1 MKTRILVAAAGLPV
15 LLVVLLALPSIATS
29 IAIALLCAI
38 AAWELLWKTGILHS
52 KRLVALGVVL
62 AAGAAMWS
70 CFGFHALAFRIGL
83 YVLMVLIIAELLHDK
98 SIGFESAACL
108 FVAAL
113 VIPVMFSAIA
123 RLRAMELGRFYVLL
137 PFVVTFSGDS
147 GAYFV
152 GRAWGKH
159 KLAPITSPKKTVEGA
174 VGGVVCAMV
183 VMVIYGLVV
192 TFAFQKT
199 FAWIPAMICALVG
212 ALMAI
217 FGDLAFSHIKRQ
229 HKIKDYSNLL
239 PGHGGVLDRF
249 DSTIFVAPLVEL
261 VILLFPLV
269 R

>member
-1 MKTRILVAAAGLPV
+1 
-15 LLVVLLALPSIATS
+15 
-29 IAIALLCAI
+29 
-38 AAWELLWKTGILHS
+38 
-52 KRLVALGVVL
+52 
-62 AAGAAMWS
+62 
-70 CFGFHALAFRIGL
+70 
-83 YVLMVLIIAELLHDK
+83 
-98 SIGFESAACL
+98 
-108 FVAAL
+108 
-113 VIPVMFSAIA
+113 
-123 RLRAMELGRFYVLL
+123 LRAMELGRFYVLL

>member
-15 LLVVLLALPSIATS
+15 LLVVLLALPGVATA

-38 AAWELLWKTGILHS
+38 AAWELLWKTGILKA
-52 KRLVALGVVL
+52 KRMVAYAVVL

-70 CFGFHALAFRIGL
+70 CYGFHPLALRIGL
-83 YVLMVLIIAELLHDK
+83 YVLMVLIIAELLQNTT
-98 SIGFESAACL
+98 IGFEAAACM
-108 FVAAL
+108 FVSAL
-113 VIPVMFSAIA
+113 VIPVMFSSIA

-174 VGGVVCAMV
+174 IGGVVCAV
-183 VMVIYGLVV
+183 IVMAIYGLVV
-192 TFAFQKT
+192 TFAFDRI
-199 FAWIPAMICALVG
+199 FAWIPGLICALVG
-212 ALMAI
+212 AVMAI

>member
-1 MKTRILVAAAGLPV
+1 MPPHGKA
-15 LLVVLLALPSIATS
+15 
-29 IAIALLCAI
+29 
-38 AAWELLWKTGILHS
+38 
-52 KRLVALGVVL
+52 
-62 AAGAAMWS
+62 
-70 CFGFHALAFRIGL
+70 
-83 YVLMVLIIAELLHDK
+83 LHDK
-98 SIGFESAACL
+98 SIGFEAAACM

-159 KLAPITSPKKTVEGA
+159 KLAPVTSPKKTVEGA
-174 VGGVVCAMV
+174 IGGVICAMV
-183 VMVIYGLVV
+183 VMAIYGLVV
-192 TFAFQKT
+192 TLAFGKN
-199 FAWIPAMICALVG
+199 FAWVPAMICALVG
-212 ALMAI
+212 AVMAI

-229 HKIKDYSNLL
+229 HKIKDYSNML